1 MRWMS
6 LIAAAAAATGL
17 AAPAAANDLAYRHQQ
32 DGPSLLEGSNG
43 RPYWLLLSE
52 CAGFYGAMANTAT
65 DETRSQE
72 NLRTGVT
79 MFELAVSRL
88 RIDRGLDQAAAVAL
102 MEPYIERARL
112 LGESNLAAD
121 PSDGADGRLSPRVV
135 MTSTCNSLRLAYDT
149 AIRS

>member
-1 MRWMS
+1 
-6 LIAAAAAATGL
+6 
-17 AAPAAANDLAYRHQQ
+17 
-32 DGPSLLEGSNG
+32 
-43 RPYWLLLSE
+43 
-52 CAGFYGAMANTAT
+52 MANTAT